1 MNKLPVYD
9 QRMIL
14 LMRHCIDSEKAENQ
28 KDFLE
33 SIGFNPASLK
43 DVKSG
48 ARSFAVEQMVA
59 ACKKYKVNMNW
70 LTGFSSDMR
79 MAKSRSALQNL
90 KDSVRVLESELK

>member
-1 MNKLPVYD
+1 MKRLPIYD

-14 LMRHCIDSEKAENQ
+14 LMRHCMDSEVVESQ

-43 DVKSG
+43 DVRAG
-48 ARSFAVEQMVA
+48 RRSFTVEQMVA

-79 MAKSRSALQNL
+79 IAKSRSALQNL
-90 KDSVRVLESELK
+90 KDSVRVLESEMR